1 MPRLDFV
8 ALMAVFTGCALQNSD
23 RVNQR
28 WVTTYYDRNHAEP
41 WISRCI
47 LLAPVMPTPIGL
59 WSTPGFR
66 GRYDLRINFGFV
78 PEKKRVNVLVPKD
91 VKITLGQPPFLPAQ

>member
-8 ALMAVFTGCALQNSD
+8 ALMALFTGCALQNSD

-28 WVTTYYDRNHAEP
+28 WVTTYYDRNHDGVVDFEMHTLGSGHADAD
-41 WISRCI
+41 WALVDTR
-47 LLAPVMPTPIGL
+47 
-59 WSTPGFR
+59 FR
-66 GRYDLRINFGFV
+66 GRYDLRITFGFV

-91 VKITLGQPPFLPAQ
+91 VKITLGQPPFLPTQ